1 MWSVIIPSAVTGVV
15 SLIVGFLIPR
25 SRSLESQRKD
35 FEAVLAPILAEL
47 GSIRER
53 VTVLE
58 AQHLADVKQHYL
70 DVRRIDIL
78 IDYVRDLLAFIKLHV
93 PAPPPPPIP
102 PEISQDI

>member
-1 MWSVIIPSAVTGVV
+1 MWSVIIPAVTAVV
-15 SLIVGFLIPR
+15 GYLLSFITPR
-25 SRSLESQRKD
+25 SRTLESQRKD

-47 GSIRER
+47 GSLRDR

-58 AQHLADVKQHYL
+58 AQHLEDVKQHYL

-78 IDYVRDLLAFIKLHV
+78 VDYVRDLLAFIQQYV

>member
-1 MWSVIIPSAVTGVV
+1 MWPVIIPAVTAVLGI
-15 SLIVGFLIPR
+15 LLGFVAPK
-25 SRSLESQRKD
+25 SRTLDSQRKD

-47 GSIRER
+47 GSLRDR

-58 AQHLADVKQHYL
+58 AQHLEDTKQHYL

-78 IDYVRDLLAFIKLHV
+78 VDYVRDLLAFIQLHV

-102 PEISQDI
+102 PEISNDI